1 MDATL
6 PFGFKNSAYIYTK
19 IGFCLSTWLK
29 DRGIQTEVWI
39 DDRFIGECRQ
49 SPAAPGI
56 GGRQERRSR
65 ALAPGVC
72 SPEIKGPADGGPT
85 GRAGRALYAV
95 LFMQS
100 YLGYFINLKKSHL
113 RPATS
118 MIHLGM
124 GICSET
130 LSFCIPD
137 TKKQSFFLV
146 RESILSEGKV
156 TLKQMQRFVGKCQ
169 SFILAF
175 PAASLYIMECCAFM
189 PNLDEEL
196 STPLSGRVQ
205 DEIASWRSVDSV
217 SQPISWRQEQH
228 LALTLSSDASGRRWG
243 SDGGSF
249 W

>member
-1 MDATL
+1 
-6 PFGFKNSAYIYTK
+6 
-19 IGFCLSTWLK
+19 
-29 DRGIQTEVWI
+29 
-39 DDRFIGECRQ
+39 
-49 SPAAPGI
+49 
-56 GGRQERRSR
+56 
-65 ALAPGVC
+65 
-72 SPEIKGPADGGPT
+72 
-85 GRAGRALYAV
+85 
-95 LFMQS
+95 MQS
-100 YLGYFINLKKSHL
+100 YLGYFINLEKSHL

-130 LSFCIPD
+130 LSFWIPD

-175 PAASLYIMECCAFM
+175 PAASLYIRECCAFM

-196 STPLSGRVQ
+196 
-205 DEIASWRSVDSV
+205 A

-243 SDGGSF
+243 GGEGSDGGSF